1 MNKMEFVIQSG
12 EALIL
17 PLGWYT
23 LQYTVPPYKTGRYYD
38 GVWGWEWE
46 EKKEVIRRVAILDQ
60 EDLSAFMK
68 RYLPWSTDSSCLTDT
83 AILHLERMKESE
95 KKEVGLLLPEPA
107 DLDTL

>member
-46 EKKEVIRRVAILDQ
+46 EKRK
-60 EDLSAFMK
+60 LSEEW
-68 RYLPWSTDSSCLTDT
+68 LS
-83 AILHLERMKESE
+83 
-95 KKEVGLLLPEPA
+95 
-107 DLDTL
+107 